1 MKTKLIT
8 LIVLLITIC
17 EVMAQKNYK
26 TNDGHIEMMTLVD
39 GKTIKAESRNLSL
52 YLDYDSKV
60 VKGVLDL
67 KTLVTDVPDINTIIQ
82 EREDPLI
89 LRFRGAIPS
98 VDFLSKRHDPISFN
112 WLVDVTYQG
121 KTYKSQFKATI
132 THIEQ
137 GVSMSCLI
145 SATGQVLVSKTGLD
159 SLIEGLDKII
169 EVQFYQLILK
179 LE

>member
-8 LIVLLITIC
+8 LIVLLITFC

-39 GKTIKAESRNLSL
+39 GKIIKAESRNLSL

-67 KTLVTDVPDINTIIQ
+67 KTLVTDVSDINTIIQ

-89 LRFRGAIPS
+89 LQFRGAIPS

-159 SLIEGLDKII
+159 SVIEGLDKII

>member
-1 MKTKLIT
+1 
-8 LIVLLITIC
+8 
-17 EVMAQKNYK
+17 MAQKIYK

-39 GKTIKAESRNLSL
+39 GKIIKAESRNLSL

-67 KTLVTDVPDINTIIQ
+67 KTLVTDVSDINTIIQ

-89 LRFRGAIPS
+89 LQFRGAIPS

-159 SLIEGLDKII
+159 SVIEGLDKII

>member
-39 GKTIKAESRNLSL
+39 GKPIKAESRNLSL

>member
-26 TNDGHIEMMTLVD
+26 TNDGHIEMITLVD